1 MGKIKISSWL
11 WIWSLWRLTR
21 CDHPASPRYNTLERC
36 CGSKETTAVQT
47 EHLMSYCHHERHKHS
62 FTALSCQLLWVHRWW
77 ISQIFLSVSSSTQ
90 SVFPSLL
97 RNNSISVIS
106 RQPVKI
112 RKLPSSK
119 QSGSNSLRPTL
130 LSFSATV
137 RPVLLVWLVQPRSK
151 VPLRLSRS
159 NASSHWLTDVPPPC
173 MPLLDIRKQEYLRD
187 FLSAVMPDAYDNE
200 GHSNDDSDDD
210 SSNGSIWET
219 VQRSLPCKDSHW

>member
-11 WIWSLWRLTR
+11 WIWSLWRLTL

-62 FTALSCQLLWVHRWW
+62 FTALSCQLLWVHGWW

-90 SVFPSLL
+90 SVFPRLL

-159 NASSHWLTDVPPPC
+159 NASSHWLTDVPPLHAPF
-173 MPLLDIRKQEYLRD
+173 RYQEAGVLTGLSVGSNARRLRQRGPQQWWQRWRFQQWLHLRD
-187 FLSAVMPDAYDNE
+187 RPAFPPL
-200 GHSNDDSDDD
+200 
-210 SSNGSIWET
+210 
-219 VQRSLPCKDSHW
+219 